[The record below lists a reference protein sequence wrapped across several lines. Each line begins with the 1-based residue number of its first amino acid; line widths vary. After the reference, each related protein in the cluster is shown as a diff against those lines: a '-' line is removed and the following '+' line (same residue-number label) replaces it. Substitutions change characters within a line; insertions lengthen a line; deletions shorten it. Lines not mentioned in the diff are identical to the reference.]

1 MIAGLIENLI
11 DPALAAVPVNYAAD
25 ALAHAA
31 GSWFDRFR
39 ESDDLS
45 RVARAAA
52 GKDVSLSRSELR
64 SIRKLLEDPGT
75 WRAVGRSDVGELVTQ
90 IASRLALH
98 GERASEE
105 ARDTAAVIASG
116 LLEGALAEL
125 DPKRFQQVLLSRLR
139 RMEANDT
146 TVLDEA
152 MLGLHADLA
161 ARFMVSGQ
169 LDAQRFTSLTVSLG
183 QVLDR
188 LPPGP
193 AGRGEVV
200 VYLTTLIDCLT
211 TDRWPDRGGHG
222 GPVLSPAMI
231 ERELQVVVR
240 SRQGEACLGADAVAR
255 QCHRLVILGGPGS
268 GKTWLAKRTA
278 RRCAEEA
285 LTALADGAGL
295 DEVELPLFTTCAA
308 LAGAAAPPGHIRE
321 AAVSA
326 ALDQLGDLGG
336 TRVTEALRSRF
347 TERDAVVLIIDSL
360 DEASDAAG
368 PLARADTLP
377 WRIVLTSR
385 PSSWDCQLDIRDS
398 DDAKRVCELQAL
410 SYPGDVEALVRGW
423 FDGDPASAAD
433 VAAQIARRPSL
444 QRSATVPLLLAF
456 YCVLGGKEPLP
467 DSQHDLHA
475 KVIRRLLTGGWR
487 PADPPDVDRRAC
499 LQTLRT
505 WAWTG
510 TRGGDGAWADYIRTE
525 RVMLGPA
532 SRAALDHVAVPLGPP
547 DLDDELTVRRFIHR
561 SVHEHLV
568 AEYVASLPAEQAA
581 RILLPHLWYD
591 PDWEYAASAAIAMHQ
606 DCDRL
611 LRILVAE
618 ITRPDDEPGRRI
630 GMAARWHF
638 LGLLARVATES
649 RESDWSTEM
658 AGIIGQ
664 ARVELAIWHRLT
676 SFGGTRSW
684 EVSNRQIRDVLL
696 GRRPDERYYCSE
708 AALGREL
715 ILIDPSDEE
724 KHQAREMLLG
734 MLAEKN
740 RSYHFEEIVD
750 GLIRLG
756 LTDRQKR
763 KARGLLARYLGDAD
777 SALTAGD
784 LADCLTRL
792 DLTAGERGPT
802 RRALLRSLLR
812 DKYISAIDSW
822 REAPFVQLAPTA
834 EEKEETR
841 QELLGLL
848 DNPANAHAAAVLA
861 ATLSS
866 LDPGRADRRRAGT
879 LLLARIRSETSRH
892 AVMLYVT
899 GLIHMAT
906 TADDKFRVREDLLG
920 LMAGQTDPFMTMQL
934 ASGVVQLAATA
945 GERHH
950 AREALLQ
957 LIARQEDSLCAGMLA
972 DAVTRLAVTAAD
984 KHQTRDALMQQL
996 LSAQM
1001 DGGMTAAMAGGISRL
1016 TPPDDDKAKVMEVL
1030 RSLLPDAIDG
1040 HLVCLLARRIADLD
1054 PPDGD
1059 KQATRSVLVRWL
1071 DGQDDDILAESLA
1084 GELARLDPTA
1094 KEGQRACEMLSA
1106 LLARETDK
1114 HRIIQ
1119 LAEDLRK
1126 FDPGPEE
1133 RRLAS
1138 SILVSHIS
1146 GEFSR
1151 GLVYNMTRNH
1161 DARELVRA
1169 VVQLALTAAEKAQ
1182 LRGVLLGIIADRN
1195 TQLQEEAES
1204 RGWQSSPAALA
1215 LPDPTAREIAEGVV
1229 QLAPALTEKIQVR
1242 QDILALLA
1250 GRPYPSLAAALAEG
1264 LAQLNPAVSDLLSLP
1279 AGVCPID
1286 DRLLAP
1292 ARRHSTFDEW
1302 IAILPPLIPLP
1313 HIVL

>member
-1 MIAGLIENLI
+1 M
-11 DPALAAVPVNYAAD
+11 
-25 ALAHAA
+25 
-31 GSWFDRFR
+31 
-39 ESDDLS
+39 
-45 RVARAAA
+45 ARAAA
-52 GKDVSLSRSELR
+52 GKDVSLSRGELR
-64 SIRKLLEDPGT
+64 SIGKLLEDPGT
-75 WRAVGRSDVGELVTQ
+75 WRAVGRGDVGELITQ

-105 ARDTAAVIASG
+105 ARVTAAVIASG

-161 ARFMVSGQ
+161 ARFMASGQ

-200 VYLTTLIDCLT
+200 VYLTMLIDWLN

-231 ERELQVVVR
+231 ERELPVIVR
-240 SRQGEACLGADAVAR
+240 SLQDRTCLGADAVAR
-255 QCHRLVILGGPGS
+255 QYHRLVILGGPGS

-295 DEVELPLFTTCAA
+295 GEVELPLFTTCAA

-336 TRVTEALRSRF
+336 TRVTEALRSCF
-347 TERDAVVLIIDSL
+347 TQRDAVVLIIDSL

-385 PSSWDCQLDIRDS
+385 PSSWDRQLDIRDS

-410 SYPGDVEALVRGW
+410 SYPGDVETLVRCW
-423 FDGDPASAAD
+423 FAGDPASAAD
-433 VAAQIARRPSL
+433 VAAQIARRPNL
-444 QRSATVPLLLAF
+444 QQSATVPLLLAF
-456 YCVLGGKEPLP
+456 YCILGGKEPLP

-475 KVIRRLLTGGWR
+475 KVINRLLAGGWR
-487 PADPPDVDRRAC
+487 PADPPDVDRQAC
-499 LQTLRT
+499 LQALRA

-510 TRGGDGAWADYIRTE
+510 AREGDGAWTDDIRTK

-532 SRAALDHVAVPLGPP
+532 SRAALDHVAAPLGPP
-547 DLDDELTVRRFIHR
+547 DLDDEWTVRRFIHR

-568 AEYVASLPAEQAA
+568 AEYVARLPLEQAA
-581 RILLPHLWYD
+581 QILLPHLWYD
-591 PDWEYAASAAIAMHQ
+591 PDWEYAAPAAIAMHK

-618 ITRPDDEPGRRI
+618 INRPAEEPGRRI

-649 RESDWSTEM
+649 RESDWSAEV
-658 AGIIGQ
+658 AEVIGQ
-664 ARVELAIWHRLT
+664 ARVELAGWHRLT
-676 SFGGTRSW
+676 SFGETRSW

-696 GRRPDERYYCSE
+696 GRRPDQRYYCPSA
-708 AALGREL
+708 AALGSEL
-715 ILIDPSDEE
+715 ILLGPSDEE
-724 KHQAREMLLG
+724 RDRAREIMLS
-734 MLAEKN
+734 MLAEE
-740 RSYHFEEIVD
+740 HMLDLDVIVD
-750 GLIRLG
+750 GLIQLG
-756 LTDRQKR
+756 LTERQEHKTR
-763 KARGLLARYLGDAD
+763 ELLARYLSGTD
-777 SALTAGD
+777 SALGAVKVAD
-784 LADCLTRL
+784 LLVRL
-792 DLTAGERGPT
+792 DPAAPERRHA
-802 RRALLRSLLR
+802 RRVLLNSIIRCN
-812 DKYISAIDSW
+812 DSSFLNGW
-822 REAPFVQLAPTA
+822 RETPFARLAPTE
-834 EEKEETR
+834 EEKEESR

-848 DNPANAHAAAVLA
+848 DDPANAHAAAMLA

-866 LDPGRADRRRAGT
+866 LDPGHADRRRART
-879 LLLARIRSETSRH
+879 ILLARIRGETSSH

-899 GLIHMAT
+899 GLTCMAT
-906 TADDKFRVREDLLG
+906 TADDKCRTREDLLG
-920 LMAGQTDPFMTMQL
+920 LMTGQVDAFMTMQL
-934 ASGVVQLAATA
+934 ASGVVQLAETA
-945 GERHH
+945 GDRRH

-957 LIARQEDSLCAGMLA
+957 LMAAQEDSFCAGMQA
-972 DAVTRLAVTAAD
+972 DAITRLAVTAAD
-984 KHQTRDALMQQL
+984 KHQTRDSLMQQL
-996 LSAQM
+996 LSAQT
-1001 DGGMTAAMAGGISRL
+1001 DGGMAAALAGGISRL
-1016 TPPDDDKAKVMEVL
+1016 APPDDDKAKVIAKL
-1030 RSLLPDAIDG
+1030 RSFLPGATDG
-1040 HLVCLLARRIADLD
+1040 YLVCLLAQRIAEID

-1059 KQATRSVLVRWL
+1059 KEATRSVLVRWL

-1084 GELARLDPTA
+1084 AELANLDPTA
-1094 KEGQRACEMLSA
+1094 EERQRACEMLSD
-1106 LLARETDK
+1106 LLAREADK
-1114 HRIIQ
+1114 YRIIQ
-1119 LAEDLRK
+1119 LAEDLREL
-1126 FDPGPEE
+1126 DPGPAE

-1138 SILVSHIS
+1138 SILVRHIS

-1151 GLVYNMTRNH
+1151 GTVWNVTRNQ

-1182 LRGVLLGIIADRN
+1182 LRRVLLGIIADRD
-1195 TQLQEEAES
+1195 TQLKEEEES
-1204 RGWQSSPAALA
+1204 RGWRSPPAGLS
-1215 LPDPTAREIAEGVV
+1215 LPDPTAREIADGVV
-1229 QLAPALTEKIQVR
+1229 QLASGLPEKSQAR

-1250 GRPYPSLAAALAEG
+1250 ARPYASLAAALAEG
-1264 LAQLNPAVSDLLSLP
+1264 LAQLNPAVRDLLSLP
-1279 AGVCPID
+1279 AGVCQID

-1292 ARRHSTFDEW
+1292 ARRNSTLDEW
-1302 IAILPPLIPLP
+1302 IAIMPPRP